1 MKIAFFYLAQQGG
14 GAALDTYELAVGLSK
29 RSEVLCIVSS
39 ESDSYRVW
47 AEEAGR
53 NEHFR
58 VIGVAT
64 TKSMLKGVLSAL
76 NYSKFHNVRKK
87 INQFAPDII
96 YSHMGHP
103 WERLIIPYLRCKTV
117 FKGIHDVKLHLGES
131 TLMAKIIQYI
141 TSCQSSFYV
150 VFSNYS
156 KMSLMKQGIDEECIV
171 QTTLGSLKRLRSK
184 SEVDKKR
191 YNRFLFF
198 GRLIDYKGIGVLFD
212 SLKSVFKTLPNVTL
226 VMAGRGDISKYNEI
240 IKLYSGNIEIHN
252 KWIPDEDIPKY
263 FADIDF
269 VVAPYIDASQSG
281 VVVLSY
287 SYGKPVV
294 VSDSGGLPEQVKD
307 KETGLIV
314 KKNDSKAISEAIIS
328 LYSDNHRLEAMKE
341 KAFDYSEEVSWDTSA
356 NILFE
361 GINQKVGALHK
372 EV

>member
-14 GAALDTYELAVGLSK
+14 GAALDTFELAVGLSK
-29 RSEVLCIVSS
+29 RAEVLCVVSS
-39 ESDSYRVW
+39 ESDSYKVW
-47 AEEAGR
+47 TEEAER

-87 INQFAPDII
+87 INQFAPDVI

-131 TLMAKIIQYI
+131 SLLAKFIQYI
-141 TSCQSSFYV
+141 SSYQSSFYV

-156 KMSLMKQGIDEECIV
+156 KKELIKQGIDEDCIV
-171 QTTLGSLKRLRSK
+171 QTAIGSLMCLRPK
-184 SEVDKKR
+184 NEVDIKK

-212 SLKSVFKTLPNVTL
+212 SLKSVFKTIPDVTL
-226 VMAGRGDISKYNEI
+226 MMAGRGDISKYDDI
-240 IKLYSGNIEIHN
+240 IRLYKGNIEIHN
-252 KWIPDEDIPKY
+252 EWIPDEDIPKY
-263 FADIDF
+263 FADVDF

-287 SYGKPVV
+287 SYGKPVI
-294 VSDSGGLPEQVKD
+294 VSNSGGLPEQVKD
-307 KETGLIV
+307 NETGLIV
-314 KKNDSKAISEAIIS
+314 PKNDSKALSEAIIS
-328 LYSDNHRLEAMKE
+328 LYSDKHRLEVMKK
-341 KAFDYSEEVSWDTSA
+341 KAFDYSEEVSWDASA
-356 NILFE
+356 NILYE
-361 GINQKVGALHK
+361 GINQIISASHK